1 VQRVF
6 SLVLAMRKRKPQRQP
21 SPTSTT
27 PRDPLKVTA
36 SVLSIIA
43 SAVKLGEWVWSHWPF
58 I

>member
-21 SPTSTT
+21 IPTRTT
-27 PRDPLKVTA
+27 WSDRIKVARD
-36 SVLSIIA
+36 VLGA
-43 SAVKLGEWVWSHWPF
+43 VFTLVKLGDWVWSRWPF